1 MPQGSLLIL
10 VSILGDAIIATR
22 DRPNSLSPVGRLI
35 PIFFHLPLRSIQI
48 QDRNG
53 STEVSKWYPINVFQV
68 GLHSTEAALLLL
80 TQQPQV

>member
-22 DRPNSLSPVGRLI
+22 DRPNSLSAVGRLI

-53 STEVSKWYPINVFQV
+53 STEVSKWYPIKVFQV